1 MINFHNEHHEW
12 APPEAPLWVSSFGFP
27 QKSARSLF
35 PRKLSCF
42 CLPVCSPSPLPALV
56 APPPSHLASQQPFL
70 LCPSPPPHWLLLT
83 SDPSSLAS
91 SSFLERAPCLWLL
104 PGVFMLASLHK
115 LLADVCLLLKPHLQ
129 PERGEDFFIF
139 IFFKDL

>member
-1 MINFHNEHHEW
+1 MD
-12 APPEAPLWVSSFGFP
+12 SS
-27 QKSARSLF
+27 RS
-35 PRKLSCF
+35 
-42 CLPVCSPSPLPALV
+42 PALDLKLWFSTEISQVSVSLQAELLLSACLLPQPTPCTV
-56 APPPSHLASQQPFL
+56 APPPSHLARQQLSL
-70 LCPSPPPHWLLLT
+70 LCPSPQPHWLLLT
-83 SDPSSLAS
+83 SVPSSLAS

-129 PERGEDFFIF
+129 PERGEDFL